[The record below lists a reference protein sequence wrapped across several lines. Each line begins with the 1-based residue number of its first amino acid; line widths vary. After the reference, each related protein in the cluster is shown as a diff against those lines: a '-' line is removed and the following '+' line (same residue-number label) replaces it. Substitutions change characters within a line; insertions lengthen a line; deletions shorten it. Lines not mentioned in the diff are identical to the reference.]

1 MNKQVATQFSEAI
14 MERIDIIENVIAQH
28 LGIEMDLVP
37 SVEGRYD
44 YVVYLNEKGDA
55 SKKVLTSHPILAQMF
70 KDAKVYLRCWD
81 CIQNKHAIAFDVKIM
96 YDHNF
101 RGGSNGTELMMFAI
115 DTETNKVFNIQ
126 K

>member
-1 MNKQVATQFSEAI
+1 MNKQEATQFSEAI
-14 MERIDIIENVIAQH
+14 MERIDIVENIIAQH

-44 YVVYLNEKGDA
+44 YAVYLNEKGDA
-55 SKKVLTSHPILAQMF
+55 SKKVLTSHPLLAQMF
-70 KDAKVYLRCWD
+70 KDSKVYLRCWD
-81 CIQNKHAIAFDVKIM
+81 CREEGLVGFDVKIM

-101 RGGSNGTELMMFAI
+101 RGGSNGTELMMFGL
-115 DTETNKVFNIQ
+115 DLKTGKVVNIQ